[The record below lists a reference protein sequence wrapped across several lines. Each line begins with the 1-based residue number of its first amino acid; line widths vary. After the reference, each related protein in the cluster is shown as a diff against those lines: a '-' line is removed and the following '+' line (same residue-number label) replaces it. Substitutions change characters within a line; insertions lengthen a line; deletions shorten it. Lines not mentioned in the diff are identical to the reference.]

1 MDAVTGRNRKETAMY
16 DKSNYLADAEF
27 PLPAK
32 NYYSIYSK
40 SCHSARI
47 FYCSFTGT
55 LVETAMSRP
64 GCDGIYPITA
74 HKQHLPDY
82 RSQTTSARPE
92 MAAPFHI
99 GICSTKL
106 LSHGHC
112 VLYSFMVFS
121 AVNAID

>member
-1 MDAVTGRNRKETAMY
+1 M
-16 DKSNYLADAEF
+16 
-27 PLPAK
+27 
-32 NYYSIYSK
+32 SI
-40 SCHSARI
+40 
-47 FYCSFTGT
+47 
-55 LVETAMSRP
+55 P

-74 HKQHLPDY
+74 HKQHL
-82 RSQTTSARPE
+82 RSARPE

-106 LSHGHC
+106 LSHGHW